1 MITQLGTTPQITKIR
16 KNSVEFY
23 KKLKDI
29 TGQDTSFRQT
39 GTINIATTKAR
50 YQEYLRQKSMSK
62 LFDIDIPVCLWN
74 IAHVITFVILS
85 HVISARS
92 LYDHTK
98 LLLVGIIWYIIE
110 RSFSKPDRI
119 HDCTTIDNVYKNT
132 SKPRYDDIF
141 FNTFGQIIYI
151 ISKLPMK

>member
-1 MITQLGTTPQITKIR
+1 MKILILGFVAVLLFVHMYRYYMKL
-16 KNSVEFY
+16 NS
-23 KKLKDI
+23 KDI
-29 TGQDTSFRQT
+29 ECDDRL
-39 GTINIATTKAR
+39 NV
-50 YQEYLRQKSMSK
+50 K

-110 RSFSKPDRI
+110 RSFSQPDRR
-119 HDCTTIDNVYKNT
+119 HNCTTVDIVYKNT
-132 SKPRYDDIF
+132 SKPRYDDIL

-151 ISKLPMK
+151 ISKLPVK

>member
-1 MITQLGTTPQITKIR
+1 MKL
-16 KNSVEFY
+16 NS
-23 KKLKDI
+23 KDI
-29 TGQDTSFRQT
+29 ECDDRL
-39 GTINIATTKAR
+39 NV
-50 YQEYLRQKSMSK
+50 K

-110 RSFSKPDRI
+110 RSFSQPDRI
-119 HDCTTIDNVYKNT
+119 HGCTTIDNVYKNT

>member
-1 MITQLGTTPQITKIR
+1 MKILILGFVAVLSFVHMYRYYMKL
-16 KNSVEFY
+16 NS
-23 KKLKDI
+23 KDI
-29 TGQDTSFRQT
+29 ECDDRL
-39 GTINIATTKAR
+39 NV
-50 YQEYLRQKSMSK
+50 K

-110 RSFSKPDRI
+110 RSFSQPDRI
-119 HDCTTIDNVYKNT
+119 HGCTTIDNVYKNT

>member
-1 MITQLGTTPQITKIR
+1 MKILILGFVAVLSFVHMYRYYMKL
-16 KNSVEFY
+16 NS
-23 KKLKDI
+23 KDI
-29 TGQDTSFRQT
+29 ECDDRL
-39 GTINIATTKAR
+39 NV
-50 YQEYLRQKSMSK
+50 K

-110 RSFSKPDRI
+110 RSFSQPDRI
-119 HDCTTIDNVYKNT
+119 YSCTTIDNVYKNT

>member
-1 MITQLGTTPQITKIR
+1 MKILILGFVAVLLFVHMYRYYMKL
-16 KNSVEFY
+16 NS
-23 KKLKDI
+23 KDI
-29 TGQDTSFRQT
+29 ECDDRL
-39 GTINIATTKAR
+39 NV
-50 YQEYLRQKSMSK
+50 K
-62 LFDIDIPVCLWN
+62 LFDIDIPVCLWT

-110 RSFSKPDRI
+110 RSFSQPDRI
-119 HDCTTIDNVYKNT
+119 HGCTTIDNVYKNT

>member
-1 MITQLGTTPQITKIR
+1 MKILILGFVAVLLFVHMYRYYMKL
-16 KNSVEFY
+16 NS
-23 KKLKDI
+23 KDI
-29 TGQDTSFRQT
+29 ECDDRL
-39 GTINIATTKAR
+39 NV
-50 YQEYLRQKSMSK
+50 K

-85 HVISARS
+85 HVISAKS

-110 RSFSKPDRI
+110 RSFSQPDRI
-119 HDCTTIDNVYKNT
+119 HGCTTIDNVYKNT

>member
-1 MITQLGTTPQITKIR
+1 MKILILGFVAVLLFVHMYRYYMKL
-16 KNSVEFY
+16 NS
-23 KKLKDI
+23 KDI
-29 TGQDTSFRQT
+29 ECDDRL
-39 GTINIATTKAR
+39 NV
-50 YQEYLRQKSMSK
+50 K

-110 RSFSKPDRI
+110 RSFSQPDRI
-119 HDCTTIDNVYKNT
+119 HGCTTIDNVYKNT

>member
-1 MITQLGTTPQITKIR
+1 MKILILGFVAVLLFVHMYRYYMKL
-16 KNSVEFY
+16 NS
-23 KKLKDI
+23 KDI
-29 TGQDTSFRQT
+29 ECDDRL
-39 GTINIATTKAR
+39 NV
-50 YQEYLRQKSMSK
+50 K

-110 RSFSKPDRI
+110 RSFSQPDRI
-119 HDCTTIDNVYKNT
+119 HGCTTIDNVYKNS

>member
-1 MITQLGTTPQITKIR
+1 MKNLILGFILVLVFVHTYRYYMKI
-16 KNSVEFY
+16 NS
-23 KKLKDI
+23 KD
-29 TGQDTSFRQT
+29 TECDDVL
-39 GTINIATTKAR
+39 N
-50 YQEYLRQKSMSK
+50 SK

-85 HVISARS
+85 HVMDVRS

-110 RSFSKPDRI
+110 HSFSHPDRI
-119 HDCTTIDNVYKNT
+119 YDCTTIDNVYKNT

-141 FNTFGQIIYI
+141 FNTVGQIIYI
-151 ISKLPMK
+151 ISRLPVR

>member
-1 MITQLGTTPQITKIR
+1 MKILILGFVTVLLFVHMYRYYMKL
-16 KNSVEFY
+16 NS
-23 KKLKDI
+23 KDI
-29 TGQDTSFRQT
+29 ECDDRL
-39 GTINIATTKAR
+39 NV
-50 YQEYLRQKSMSK
+50 K

-110 RSFSKPDRI
+110 RSFSQPDRI
-119 HDCTTIDNVYKNT
+119 HGCTTIDNVYKNT

>member
-1 MITQLGTTPQITKIR
+1 MKILFLGFVTVLLFVHIYRYYMKL
-16 KNSVEFY
+16 NS
-23 KKLKDI
+23 KDI
-29 TGQDTSFRQT
+29 ECDDRL
-39 GTINIATTKAR
+39 NV
-50 YQEYLRQKSMSK
+50 K

>member
-1 MITQLGTTPQITKIR
+1 MKILILGFVAVLLFVHMYRYYMKL
-16 KNSVEFY
+16 NS
-23 KKLKDI
+23 KDI
-29 TGQDTSFRQT
+29 ECDDRL
-39 GTINIATTKAR
+39 NV
-50 YQEYLRQKSMSK
+50 K

-110 RSFSKPDRI
+110 RSFSQPDRI
-119 HDCTTIDNVYKNT
+119 YSCTTIDNVYKNT

>member
-1 MITQLGTTPQITKIR
+1 MKILILGFVAVLLFVHMYRYYMKL
-16 KNSVEFY
+16 NS
-23 KKLKDI
+23 KDI
-29 TGQDTSFRQT
+29 ECDDRL
-39 GTINIATTKAR
+39 NV
-50 YQEYLRQKSMSK
+50 K

-110 RSFSKPDRI
+110 RSFSQPDRI
-119 HDCTTIDNVYKNT
+119 HGCTTIDNVYKNT

-151 ISKLPMK
+151 ISKLPVK

>member
-1 MITQLGTTPQITKIR
+1 MKILILGFVTVLLFVHMYRYYMKL
-16 KNSVEFY
+16 NS
-23 KKLKDI
+23 KDI
-29 TGQDTSFRQT
+29 ECDDRL
-39 GTINIATTKAR
+39 NV
-50 YQEYLRQKSMSK
+50 K

-110 RSFSKPDRI
+110 RSFSQPYRI
-119 HDCTTIDNVYKNT
+119 HNCTTIDNVYKNT
-132 SKPRYDDIF
+132 SKPRYDDIL

>member
-1 MITQLGTTPQITKIR
+1 MKILFLGFVTVLLFVHIYR
-16 KNSVEFY
+16 Y
-23 KKLKDI
+23 YMKLNIKDI
-29 TGQDTSFRQT
+29 ECDDRL
-39 GTINIATTKAR
+39 NV
-50 YQEYLRQKSMSK
+50 K

>member
-1 MITQLGTTPQITKIR
+1 MKILILGFVAVLLFVHMYRYYMKL
-16 KNSVEFY
+16 NS
-23 KKLKDI
+23 KDI
-29 TGQDTSFRQT
+29 ECDDRL
-39 GTINIATTKAR
+39 NV
-50 YQEYLRQKSMSK
+50 K

-74 IAHVITFVILS
+74 IAHVITFIILS
-85 HVISARS
+85 HVISAKS

-110 RSFSKPDRI
+110 RSFSQPDRI
-119 HDCTTIDNVYKNT
+119 HGCTTIDNVYKNT

>member
-1 MITQLGTTPQITKIR
+1 MQNLILGFVTVLIIVHMYR
-16 KNSVEFY
+16 Y
-23 KKLKDI
+23 YMKLNNKD
-29 TGQDTSFRQT
+29 TECDDRL
-39 GTINIATTKAR
+39 NV
-50 YQEYLRQKSMSK
+50 K

-74 IAHVITFVILS
+74 IAHVITFIILS
-85 HVISARS
+85 HVISAKS

-110 RSFSKPDRI
+110 RSFSQPDRI
-119 HDCTTIDNVYKNT
+119 HGCTTIDNVYKNT

>member
-1 MITQLGTTPQITKIR
+1 MKILILGFVAVLSFVHMYRYYMKL
-16 KNSVEFY
+16 NS
-23 KKLKDI
+23 KDI
-29 TGQDTSFRQT
+29 ECDDRL
-39 GTINIATTKAR
+39 NV
-50 YQEYLRQKSMSK
+50 K

-85 HVISARS
+85 HVISART

-110 RSFSKPDRI
+110 RSFSQPDRI
-119 HDCTTIDNVYKNT
+119 YNCTTTDNVYKNT

>member
-1 MITQLGTTPQITKIR
+1 MKILILGFVAVLLFVHMYRSYMKL
-16 KNSVEFY
+16 NS
-23 KKLKDI
+23 KDI
-29 TGQDTSFRQT
+29 ECDDRL
-39 GTINIATTKAR
+39 NV
-50 YQEYLRQKSMSK
+50 K

-110 RSFSKPDRI
+110 RSFSQPDRI
-119 HDCTTIDNVYKNT
+119 HGCTTIDNVYKNT

>member
-1 MITQLGTTPQITKIR
+1 MLIIMKVFVSGFVVVLLFVHMYRYYMKI
-16 KNSVEFY
+16 NS
-23 KKLKDI
+23 KDTECDDI
-29 TGQDTSFRQT
+29 L
-39 GTINIATTKAR
+39 NA
-50 YQEYLRQKSMSK
+50 K

-85 HVISARS
+85 HVIGARS

-110 RSFSKPDRI
+110 HSFSQPDRV

-141 FNTFGQIIYI
+141 FNTFGQVIYI
-151 ISKLPMK
+151 ISRLPVR

>member
-1 MITQLGTTPQITKIR
+1 MKILILGFVAVLLFVHMYRYYMKL
-16 KNSVEFY
+16 NS
-23 KKLKDI
+23 KDI
-29 TGQDTSFRQT
+29 ECDDRL
-39 GTINIATTKAR
+39 NV
-50 YQEYLRQKSMSK
+50 K

-98 LLLVGIIWYIIE
+98 LLLVGII
-110 RSFSKPDRI
+110 
-119 HDCTTIDNVYKNT
+119 

>member
-1 MITQLGTTPQITKIR
+1 MKILFLGFVTVLLFVHIYR
-16 KNSVEFY
+16 Y
-23 KKLKDI
+23 YMKLNIKDI
-29 TGQDTSFRQT
+29 ECDDRL
-39 GTINIATTKAR
+39 NV
-50 YQEYLRQKSMSK
+50 K

-110 RSFSKPDRI
+110 RSFSQPDRV
-119 HDCTTIDNVYKNT
+119 HNCTTIDNVYKNT

>member
-1 MITQLGTTPQITKIR
+1 MQNLILGFVTVLLFVHMYRYYMKL
-16 KNSVEFY
+16 NS
-23 KKLKDI
+23 KDI
-29 TGQDTSFRQT
+29 ECDDRL
-39 GTINIATTKAR
+39 NV
-50 YQEYLRQKSMSK
+50 K

-74 IAHVITFVILS
+74 IAHVITFIILS
-85 HVISARS
+85 HVISAKS

-110 RSFSKPDRI
+110 RSFSQPDRI
-119 HDCTTIDNVYKNT
+119 HNCTTINNVYKNT
-132 SKPRYDDIF
+132 SKPRYDDIL

>member
-1 MITQLGTTPQITKIR
+1 MKILILGFVAVLLFVHMYRYYMKL
-16 KNSVEFY
+16 NS
-23 KKLKDI
+23 KDI
-29 TGQDTSFRQT
+29 ECDDRL
-39 GTINIATTKAR
+39 NV
-50 YQEYLRQKSMSK
+50 K

-74 IAHVITFVILS
+74 IAHVITFIILS

-110 RSFSKPDRI
+110 RSFSQPDRI
-119 HDCTTIDNVYKNT
+119 HGCTTIDNVYKNT

>member
-1 MITQLGTTPQITKIR
+1 MKILILGFVAVLLFVHMYRYYMKL
-16 KNSVEFY
+16 NS
-23 KKLKDI
+23 KDI
-29 TGQDTSFRQT
+29 ECDDRL
-39 GTINIATTKAR
+39 NV
-50 YQEYLRQKSMSK
+50 K

-74 IAHVITFVILS
+74 IAHVITFIILS
-85 HVISARS
+85 HVISAKS

-110 RSFSKPDRI
+110 RSFSQPDRI
-119 HDCTTIDNVYKNT
+119 HGCTTIDNVYKNT
-132 SKPRYDDIF
+132 SKPRYDDIL

>member
-1 MITQLGTTPQITKIR
+1 MKILILGFVTVLLFVHMYRYYMKL
-16 KNSVEFY
+16 NS
-23 KKLKDI
+23 KDI
-29 TGQDTSFRQT
+29 ECDDRL
-39 GTINIATTKAR
+39 NV
-50 YQEYLRQKSMSK
+50 K

-110 RSFSKPDRI
+110 RSFSQPDRI
-119 HDCTTIDNVYKNT
+119 HNCTTIDNVYKNT
-132 SKPRYDDIF
+132 SKPRYDDIL